1 MSTILDKSLDDIIS
15 TRRTKKPQGKKKV
28 VGKGVGKVQK
38 KQPVSF
44 QKVAKKVAPQPKP
57 ALDLTYATK
66 VVAQGLPRDLKQ
78 DAIKSQVGGVSH
90 VSMNYNEKGQF
101 RGVATIV
108 FKSHKNAVL
117 AVEKYNNAPIDGGKS
132 KLKMELIVDPT
143 RKPLAARISAN
154 LPKPV
159 QTPQTKKKQALK
171 EKVQQKRQQL
181 QKKPVKQTKA
191 KAAKPAK
198 KTAEQLDQ
206 EMSDYFNN

>member
-1 MSTILDKSLDDIIS
+1 
-15 TRRTKKPQGKKKV
+15 
-28 VGKGVGKVQK
+28 
-38 KQPVSF
+38 
-44 QKVAKKVAPQPKP
+44 
-57 ALDLTYATK
+57 
-66 VVAQGLPRDLKQ
+66 
-78 DAIKSQVGGVSH
+78 
-90 VSMNYNEKGQF
+90 MNYNEKGQF

-143 RKPLAARISAN
+143 KKPLAARISAN
-154 LPKPV
+154 QPV
-159 QTPQTKKKQALK
+159 AQTPQVKKKQALK
-171 EKVQQKRQQL
+171 EKVQHKRQQL
-181 QKKPVKQTKA
+181 QKKPTKQTKA

>member
-1 MSTILDKSLDDIIS
+1 
-15 TRRTKKPQGKKKV
+15 
-28 VGKGVGKVQK
+28 
-38 KQPVSF
+38 
-44 QKVAKKVAPQPKP
+44 
-57 ALDLTYATK
+57 
-66 VVAQGLPRDLKQ
+66 
-78 DAIKSQVGGVSH
+78 
-90 VSMNYNEKGQF
+90 MNYNEKGQF